1 MGKVYRNLHKR
12 GIRMSAKQQS
22 KNRFLGHPFDLNRNG
37 KNDPAEAAL
46 MMMVFDDIENQI
58 DEEKAAEIPSRTAH
72 TTINIDDMDI
82 EGI

>member
-1 MGKVYRNLHKR
+1 MVEK
-12 GIRMSAKQQS
+12 KQKPKTS
-22 KNRFLGHPFDLNRNG
+22 FLNKPFDLNRNG
-37 KNDPAEAAL
+37 KIDPAEAAL